1 MKCTQCGLPLSP
13 HNTPTVCP
21 RCHATTQAGQAG
33 SRLAL
38 TQTPPPFHPHNM
50 SQRDGFAGTPV
61 PVQTSSPTS
70 SSPQWNS
77 GTQHNQFPF
86 PPVIQQSF
94 PSSGQL
100 WNSAPPLTPGAIPTP
115 FPTSPPTPVPF
126 EALAPTPN
134 NPYMAPRTPGVMY
147 TPPTP
152 PLRPRQQSN
161 RGFFIAG
168 FCVITGGLMLI
179 LVYIL
184 GLGLPPTTAT
194 TSLVGTPNVTKSIL
208 PSPTTV
214 VQKPTVQ
221 PTPTT
226 NAFPGQQYIN
236 NPQMASAVNINTAQ
250 PIQTTTIFHANQK
263 IYVTFNLQPNGKNGA
278 VCLYWYL
285 NNHSITQY
293 PFAVPS
299 TARAA
304 YSYAIYG
311 SKGAAY
317 VEIYWASTT
326 SCSDRLLAQHVTFT
340 VTA

>member
-1 MKCTQCGLPLSP
+1 
-13 HNTPTVCP
+13 
-21 RCHATTQAGQAG
+21 
-33 SRLAL
+33 
-38 TQTPPPFHPHNM
+38 
-50 SQRDGFAGTPV
+50 
-61 PVQTSSPTS
+61 
-70 SSPQWNS
+70 
-77 GTQHNQFPF
+77 
-86 PPVIQQSF
+86 
-94 PSSGQL
+94 
-100 WNSAPPLTPGAIPTP
+100 
-115 FPTSPPTPVPF
+115 VPF
-126 EALAPTPN
+126 EALAPVN
-134 NPYMAPRTPGVMY
+134 NTPYMAPPRTPGAMY

-152 PLRPRQQSN
+152 PARPHRQSN
-161 RGFFIAG
+161 LGFFIAA
-168 FCVITGGLMLI
+168 FCVITGGLMLVI
-179 LVYIL
+179 VYIL

-214 VQKPTVQ
+214 AQRPTVQ

-226 NAFPGQQYIN
+226 NALPGQQYID

-250 PIQTTTIFHANQK
+250 PIQTTTIFHVNQK
-263 IYVTFNLQPNGKNGA
+263 IYVTFNLQPNGKSGA

-311 SKGAAY
+311 GTGAAY
-317 VEIYWASTT
+317 VEIYWASTA
-326 SCSDRLLAQHVTFT
+326 SCSDRILAQHVNFT